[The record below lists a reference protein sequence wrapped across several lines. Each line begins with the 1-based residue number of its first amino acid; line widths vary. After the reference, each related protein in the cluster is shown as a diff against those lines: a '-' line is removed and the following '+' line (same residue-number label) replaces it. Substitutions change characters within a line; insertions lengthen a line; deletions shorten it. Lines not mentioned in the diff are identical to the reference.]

1 MIPSPSPSGSDDKII
16 SVRDL
21 KFTYEGGLE
30 ALKGVNLDIRR
41 GEYVAIVGG
50 NGSGKTTF
58 AKNLNGLLRPTNG
71 SVTVNGKLA
80 SDRTVAQLARI
91 VGYAFQNPDHQL
103 FCSSVVEELEFG
115 PRNLGYTPEEITRK
129 VEHAITAL
137 DLKDLRDKPPL
148 SLTLGERRRV
158 SIASVVAMDPE
169 VFILDEP
176 TTGLDARETDD
187 FMASI
192 DGLSR
197 EGHTLILI
205 THDMSLVAKHARRVV
220 VMSEGRVVLDSDPGG
235 AFSDLELL
243 LKSKL
248 VPPPV
253 VQLAH
258 RLSTIGVPRETLSP
272 EELVFRILLARG
284 GSQ

>member
-1 MIPSPSPSGSDDKII
+1 VIPHPSTYGSEDKII

-21 KFTYEGGLE
+21 RFTYEGGYE
-30 ALKGVNLDIRR
+30 ALKSVNLDIRR

-50 NGSGKTTF
+50 NGSGKTTL
-58 AKNLNGLLRPTNG
+58 AKNLNGLLRPTSG
-71 SVTVNGKLA
+71 SVMINGKPA
-80 SDRTVAQLARI
+80 SDMTASQLAKV

-115 PRNLGYTPEEITRK
+115 PQNLGYSLEEIESK
-129 VEHAITAL
+129 VSHAIEAL
-137 DLKDLRDKPPL
+137 HLRSLQDKPPL

-187 FMASI
+187 LMAGI
-192 DGLSR
+192 HGLNR

-205 THDMSLVAKHARRVV
+205 THDMSLVAKHARRVL

-243 LKSKL
+243 RRSKL
-248 VPPPV
+248 IPPPV

-258 RLSTIGVPRETLSP
+258 RLSAIGIPREILSP
-272 EELVFRILLARG
+272 EELVFRIMLVQG
-284 GSQ
+284 GSK